1 MKILL
6 ATDGSTFSEL
16 AVDRVASRSWPAGS
30 EIKVLFVVHSAIPDI
45 PDPLLVF
52 YAERMQTLDYERDLG
67 KKTIEQT
74 VSRLRAGEGSRSLEI
89 TTELLEGSP
98 KALIVDEAKRWGAD
112 LIVVGSHG
120 RGAVGRFFLGSVSL
134 AVAAHAPCSVEI
146 AR

>member
-6 ATDGSTFSEL
+6 ATDGSNFSEL

-30 EIKVLFVVHSAIPDI
+30 EIKVLFVVHSAIPDV

-67 KKTIEQT
+67 KTTLEQAA
-74 VSRLRAGEGSRSLEI
+74 SRLRTGEGSRSLEI

-98 KALIVDEAKRWGAD
+98 KALIVDEAKHWGAD

-134 AVAAHAPCSVEI
+134 AVAANAHCSVEI

>member
-6 ATDGSTFSEL
+6 ATDGSTYSEL

-30 EIKVLFVVHSAIPDI
+30 EIKVLYAVHSAIPDL
-45 PDPLLVF
+45 PDPLLLF
-52 YAERMQTLDYERDLG
+52 YAERLTTLDYERELG
-67 KKTIEQT
+67 KTTIEQT
-74 VSRLRAGEGSRSLEI
+74 ASRLRTGKGSRSLEI
-89 TTELLEGSP
+89 TTEILEGSP

-134 AVAAHAPCSVEI
+134 AVASNAHCSVEI